1 MRVLITG
8 GAGYL
13 GTKLVYELESD
24 DLISEI
30 IVYDNLSRPNM
41 NLFLGQVKLPSK
53 IKFVKG
59 ELLDSRKLS
68 KLLKDV
74 DIVYHL
80 AAKVTTPFADHDPN
94 FFEQINHWGTAQL
107 IDTVKQTDVKK
118 FIYVSTVSVYGHSE
132 SEVTEKTIATPSS
145 FYGISKLRGEHHVAL
160 LKDKIP
166 FTIIRCGNVYG
177 YSKSMRFDAV
187 INKFMFEANFNKKV
201 QIAGHGEQYRPF
213 VHVHTVAKEL
223 HQCAK
228 RTLNS
233 DIVNLVEE
241 NYSVNEIAH
250 TLKEIYPDLDL
261 IYMNQDIPIR
271 FLKVKPTH
279 RNEKS
284 LKDQIL
290 EFKKMFT
297 F

>member
-1 MRVLITG
+1 MRVLVTG

-13 GTKLVYELESD
+13 GTKLVYELAED
-24 DLISEI
+24 DKITEV

-53 IKFVKG
+53 IKFEKG

-68 KLLKDV
+68 KLLVDV
-74 DIVYHL
+74 DVVYHL

-107 IDTVKQTDVKK
+107 VDLVKEAGVEK
-118 FIYVSTVSVYGHSE
+118 FIYVSTVSVYGNSE
-132 SEVTEKTIATPSS
+132 KEVDEKSIATPDS

-187 INKFMFEANFNKKV
+187 INKFMFEANFNRKV
-201 QIAGHGEQYRPF
+201 QIVGHGEQFRPF
-213 VHVHTVAKEL
+213 VHVQTVANV
-223 HQCAK
+223 
-228 RTLNS
+228 LNEYAHKNLES
-233 DIVNLVEE
+233 GIENLVEA
-241 NYSVNEIAH
+241 NYSVNEIAF

-261 IYMNQDIPIR
+261 IYMNQEIPIR

-279 RNEKS
+279 HNSDS
-284 LKDQIL
+284 LKGQIL
-290 EFKKMFT
+290 EFKKMYT

>member
-1 MRVLITG
+1 MKVLITG

-13 GTKLVYELESD
+13 GTKLVYELAED
-24 DLISEI
+24 DKISGVI
-30 IVYDNLSRPNM
+30 IYDNLSRPNM

-53 IKFVKG
+53 IKFEKG

-68 KLLKDV
+68 KLLKRVDV
-74 DIVYHL
+74 VYHL

-107 IDTVKQTDVKK
+107 VDLVKEAEVKK
-118 FIYVSTVSVYGHSE
+118 FIYVSTVSVYGNSE
-132 SEVTEKTIATPSS
+132 NEVNEKTVATPTS

-160 LKDKIP
+160 LKNKVP

-187 INKFMFEANFNKKV
+187 INKFMFEANFNRKV
-201 QIAGHGEQYRPF
+201 QIVGHGEQYRPF
-213 VHVHTVAKEL
+213 VHVQTVANEL
-223 HQCAK
+223 HKCAH
-228 RTLNS
+228 RDLES
-233 DIVNLVEE
+233 GIENLVEA
-241 NYSVNEIAH
+241 NFSVNEIAQ
-250 TLKEIYPDLDL
+250 TLQEIYPDLDL

-271 FLKVKPTH
+271 YLKVTPTH
-279 RNEKS
+279 KNKES
-284 LKDQIL
+284 LKNQIL
-290 EFKKMFT
+290 EFKEMFT